1 LKKFHRTQFQR
12 KNLEFVP
19 AKIWAKNPTTSNI
32 YGEYL
37 DDEHNKRRSYFDFV
51 VQFNNGNYL
60 YIEVKGGDDNDI
72 DSQKTALLEKA
83 YANYF
88 DISTGDLLAKIVIC
102 LAKMEADSEQ
112 YQYFYN
118 KNQIENIDGKTLSDV
133 LKMLSSNAT

>member
-1 LKKFHRTQFQR
+1 MGAIF
-12 KNLEFVP
+12 
-19 AKIWAKNPTTSNI
+19 WAKKLTTSNI

-37 DDEHNKRRSYFDFV
+37 DDEHNKRMSYFDFV
-51 VQFNNGNYL
+51 VKFNNGNYL

-102 LAKMEADSEQ
+102 LAKVEGNTMREQ
-112 YQYFYN
+112 FFYN
-118 KNQIENIDGKTLSDV
+118 KNQIENIDGKTLSEV
-133 LKMLSSNAT
+133 LKMLSSNTT